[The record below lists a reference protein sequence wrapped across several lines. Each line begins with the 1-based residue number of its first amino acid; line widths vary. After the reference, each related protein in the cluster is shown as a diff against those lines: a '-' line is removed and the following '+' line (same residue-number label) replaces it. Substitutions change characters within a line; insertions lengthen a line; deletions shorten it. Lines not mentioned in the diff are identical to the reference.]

1 MRIRLGIGVASI
13 LLLAGLA
20 PLYVPAVAQAPQ
32 ASAETRPLTVDSTIS
47 ELLDNAAARAVLQRE
62 VPVLVDSPQ
71 IGQARDLSLR
81 SIAVYAPTVLTE
93 EKLQAIDEAL
103 ARTPGAVSSGKPR
116 SQVAVPAADTR
127 MALTLKTVPLWQGP
141 APGAL
146 GDRPV
151 DIPTLTIVAPDGA
164 VSFGTAV
171 IVAPGGAYLNLATG
185 LEGRQ
190 VADWF
195 AAHGVT
201 AFVLRYRLS
210 SYGYHFPLQLEDGKR
225 AIRWVRAHAAEF
237 GIDPHRIGMIG
248 FSAGGHL
255 TAMTETL
262 FDAGDPKASDLV
274 DRVSSRPDF
283 AVLAYAPT
291 EWNAKFQ
298 SDTSLVGPEPSPAV
312 LRELSPVL
320 NVSAQTP
327 PTFIFQT
334 TTDELVSPLN
344 ATRMYDALL
353 AAKVRVEMH
362 IFAAGRHGL
371 ALGMTD
377 PALSAWPSLLQTW
390 LYGIGMIDQKLP
402 GSE

>member
-1 MRIRLGIGVASI
+1 MKIRFGIGAASI
-13 LLLAGLA
+13 LLLLV
-20 PLYVPAVAQAPQ
+20 LVPFYIPALAQAPQ
-32 ASAETRPLTVDSTIS
+32 ASAQTKPLTVDSTIG
-47 ELLDNAAARAVLQRE
+47 ELLDNPAARAVLQRE

-71 IGQARDLSLR
+71 IDQAHDLSLR
-81 SIAVYAPTVLTE
+81 SIAVYAPTILTKE
-93 EKLQAIDEAL
+93 RLQAINEAL
-103 ARTPGAVSSGKPR
+103 ARTAGAVSSGKPR
-116 SQVAVPAADTR
+116 PQIAAPVADTR
-127 MALTLKTVPLWQGP
+127 IALTLKTVPLWEGP

-146 GDRPV
+146 GDKSV

-171 IVAPGGAYLNLATG
+171 IVAPGGAYQNLASG
-185 LEGRQ
+185 MEGRQ

-210 SYGYHFPLQLEDGKR
+210 PYGYHFPVQLEDSKR
-225 AIRWVRAHAAEF
+225 AIRWVRAHAGEF
-237 GIDPHRIGMIG
+237 GVDPRRIGMIG

-262 FDAGDPKASDLV
+262 FDAGDPKVSDPI

-291 EWNAKFQ
+291 EWNAEFQ
-298 SDTSLVGPEPSPAV
+298 SDTSLVGPETSQAL
-312 LRELSPVL
+312 LRELSPVQ

-344 ATRMYDALL
+344 ATKYYDALL
-353 AAKVRVEMH
+353 AAKVPVEMH

-371 ALGMTD
+371 GLGMTD
-377 PALSAWPSLLQTW
+377 PALSVWPSLLETW
-390 LYGIGMIDQKLP
+390 LNGIGMIGPKTVGQ
-402 GSE
+402 